1 MYAKLAIRNIKRS
14 FKDYSIYFLTLVFG
28 VAIFYTFNSIES
40 QTIMMNLSEA
50 EKSAFEM
57 VNVVMSVASVF
68 ISAILGFLIIYAS
81 NYLIK
86 RRKKEFGIYMTLGME
101 KGTLSKILFI
111 ETLCIGILSLIVGLV
126 VGTLLSQGLSIF
138 TAKLFQVD
146 IVRFK
151 FVFSKS
157 AFIKTLVCFAII
169 YLIVL
174 LFNSNVIRKVKLIDL
189 LNAAKKNQD
198 IKVRNLWL
206 SVVIF
211 IISITLLGG
220 AYYYVLKMGVAI
232 ITSSL
237 FIIVAMGALGTFLFF
252 FALSGFLLKVMQS
265 NKNKYF
271 KNLNMFILR
280 QINSKIN
287 TTFISMTF
295 ICLMLFVSICT
306 LSGGLGIN
314 KSINQGLKY
323 SSQFDAT
330 FWNYQGLDIKEEL
343 MNKGIDLDSIANSYS
358 EYKLYDNDYSYRDFL
373 TEEAI
378 NKTKKYYPV
387 FSNENIPV
395 MKVSEFYSV
404 MEMIGKEQV
413 KLADDKYM
421 VCSDVKDFKKYI
433 MEATKNNTEIVVN
446 GEKLLPAQIESIE
459 VTTYNQMLENNLCT
473 FIVNDE
479 VLNGVEP
486 YNSYLNINYKNSEG
500 DEYLASKFRENN
512 IDDSVYVYY
521 LTKKDL
527 LANSAGFGTMISYL
541 AIYIGS
547 VFLIASAAVLAL
559 QQLSEAAD
567 NIDRYALLRKIG
579 VDEEMINRS
588 ILVQIAIYF
597 MIPLSLAIVHSILGL
612 KISSDIVSVFG
623 DGSIMNYIIVTMIIM
638 IIIYGGYFI
647 AAYNGAKKMLKYC

>member
-323 SSQFDAT
+323 LSQFDAS

-395 MKVSEFYSV
+395 MKVSEFNSV

-459 VTTYNQMLENNLCT
+459 VTTYNQMIENNLCT

-521 LTKKDL
+521 LTKQDL

-567 NIDRYALLRKIG
+567 NIDRYSLLRKIG

-597 MIPLSLAIVHSILGL
+597 MIPLSLAIVHSIVGL

-638 IIIYGGYFI
+638 LIIYGGYFI

>member
-57 VNVVMSVASVF
+57 VNVVMSLASVF

-211 IISITLLGG
+211 IISITLLGV

-323 SSQFDAT
+323 LSQFDAS

-395 MKVSEFYSV
+395 MKVSEFNSV

-459 VTTYNQMLENNLCT
+459 VTTYNQMIENNLCT

-500 DEYLASKFRENN
+500 DKYLASKFRENN

-527 LANSAGFGTMISYL
+527 LAKSAGFGTMISYL
-541 AIYIGS
+541 AIYIGR

-597 MIPLSLAIVHSILGL
+597 MIPVSLAIVHSIVGL

-623 DGSIMNYIIVTMIIM
+623 DGYIMNYIIVTMIIM

>member
-28 VAIFYTFNSIES
+28 VTIFYTFNSIES

-343 MNKGIDLDSIANSYS
+343 INKGIDLDSIANSYS

-395 MKVSEFYSV
+395 MKVSEFNSV

-521 LTKKDL
+521 LTKKYL

-597 MIPLSLAIVHSILGL
+597 MIPLSLAIVHSIVGL

>member
-1 MYAKLAIRNIKRS
+1 
-14 FKDYSIYFLTLVFG
+14 
-28 VAIFYTFNSIES
+28 
-40 QTIMMNLSEA
+40 
-50 EKSAFEM
+50 
-57 VNVVMSVASVF
+57 
-68 ISAILGFLIIYAS
+68 
-81 NYLIK
+81 
-86 RRKKEFGIYMTLGME
+86 
-101 KGTLSKILFI
+101 
-111 ETLCIGILSLIVGLV
+111 
-126 VGTLLSQGLSIF
+126 
-138 TAKLFQVD
+138 
-146 IVRFK
+146 
-151 FVFSKS
+151 
-157 AFIKTLVCFAII
+157 
-169 YLIVL
+169 
-174 LFNSNVIRKVKLIDL
+174 
-189 LNAAKKNQD
+189 
-198 IKVRNLWL
+198 
-206 SVVIF
+206 
-211 IISITLLGG
+211 
-220 AYYYVLKMGVAI
+220 
-232 ITSSL
+232 
-237 FIIVAMGALGTFLFF
+237 
-252 FALSGFLLKVMQS
+252 
-265 NKNKYF
+265 
-271 KNLNMFILR
+271 MFILR

-395 MKVSEFYSV
+395 MKVSEFNSV

-459 VTTYNQMLENNLCT
+459 VTTYNQMIENNLCT

>member
-68 ISAILGFLIIYAS
+68 ISTILGFLIIYAS

-323 SSQFDAT
+323 LSQFDAS

-395 MKVSEFYSV
+395 MKVSEFNSV

-459 VTTYNQMLENNLCT
+459 VTTYNQMIENNLCT

-521 LTKKDL
+521 LTKQDL

-567 NIDRYALLRKIG
+567 NIDRYSLLRKIG

-597 MIPLSLAIVHSILGL
+597 MIPLSLAIVHSIVGL

-638 IIIYGGYFI
+638 LIIYGGYFI

>member
-323 SSQFDAT
+323 LSQFDAS
-330 FWNYQGLDIKEEL
+330 FWN
-343 MNKGIDLDSIANSYS
+343 
-358 EYKLYDNDYSYRDFL
+358 FL

-395 MKVSEFYSV
+395 MKVSEFNSV

-459 VTTYNQMLENNLCT
+459 VTTYNQMIENNLCT

-597 MIPLSLAIVHSILGL
+597 MIPVSLAIVHSIVGL

-623 DGSIMNYIIVTMIIM
+623 DGYIMNYIIVTMIIM

>member
-237 FIIVAMGALGTFLFF
+237 FIIVALGVLGTFLFF

-323 SSQFDAT
+323 LSQFDAS

-395 MKVSEFYSV
+395 MKVSEFNSV

-459 VTTYNQMLENNLCT
+459 VTTYNQMIENNLCT

-521 LTKKDL
+521 LTKQDL

-597 MIPLSLAIVHSILGL
+597 MIPLSLAIVHSIVGL